1 MEGTMGRLMAG
12 IAALLLLLAA
22 SATAGQGKQV
32 LRETTIAVSG
42 MFCSSCSSTVEQALK
57 KLDGVV
63 EARADLKDD
72 RVRVRYDG
80 DKVTPRRMA
89 EAIRKAGY
97 QASLPGGQAP
107 H

>member
-1 MEGTMGRLMAG
+1 MGRLTVGM
-12 IAALLLLLAA
+12 AALLLFLAA
-22 SATAGQGKQV
+22 PAAAGPGKQG
-32 LRETTIAVSG
+32 LRETTIVVSG
-42 MFCSSCSSTVEQALK
+42 MFCSSCPSAVEQALK
-57 KLDGVV
+57 RLDGVT
-63 EARADLKDD
+63 EARADLKAD

-97 QASLPGGQAP
+97 RASLPGEQA

>member
-1 MEGTMGRLMAG
+1 MGRLTAAVAG
-12 IAALLLLLAA
+12 VVALLLVLAA
-22 SATAGQGKQV
+22 PAAAGPGKQGIQ
-32 LRETTIAVSG
+32 ETTIAVSG
-42 MFCSSCSSTVEQALK
+42 MFCSSCSAAVEQALK
-57 KLDGVV
+57 KLDGVA

-80 DKVTPRRMA
+80 DKVTPRRMM

-97 QASLPGGQAP
+97 RASLPGEQAP

>member
-1 MEGTMGRLMAG
+1 MGRLTAG
-12 IAALLLLLAA
+12 MAALLLILATPA
-22 SATAGQGKQV
+22 AAGQGKQG
-32 LRETTIAVSG
+32 LQETIIAVSG
-42 MFCSSCSSTVEQALK
+42 MFCSSCSSVVEQALK
-57 KLDGVV
+57 RLDGVA
-63 EARADLKDD
+63 EARADLKAD

-97 QASLPGGQAP
+97 RARWPGEQAP